1 MQRWIDVS
9 GTPGH
14 PIDKDIQTYPSV
26 HLTGP
31 HECDP
36 SVLDYV
42 HPEDNGE
49 PDFLKD
55 FNLTQTLMNLVIL
68 STDHSLFLTYWMM
81 HSKFHQLITYWS
93 TNMYLNK
100 HQLIMKVEAIFWL
113 G

>member
-49 PDFLKD
+49 PDFLKG
-55 FNLTQTLMNLVIL
+55 FQLT
-68 STDHSLFLTYWMM
+68 H
-81 HSKFHQLITYWS
+81 HQLT
-93 TNMYLNK
+93 
-100 HQLIMKVEAIFWL
+100 MKVEAHIL
-113 G
+113 VGLTLILLSRQLTRVHNGE